1 MVAPMWS
8 VQEAKN
14 QLSAVIDAALTSS
27 PQVISRRGKPS
38 VVVVSL
44 ADYERLKSIATANR
58 GSFIDALLA
67 MPPSP
72 NPDDDEDEFPR
83 IPVVPRDVDFE

>member
-1 MVAPMWS
+1 MWS
-8 VQEAKN
+8 VQQAKN

-44 ADYERLKSIATANR
+44 AEYVRLKRVATANR
-58 GSFIDALLA
+58 GSFIDHLLA
-67 MPPSP
+67 IPPSE
-72 NPDDDEDEFPR
+72 DDSDEDEFPR
-83 IPVVPRDVDFE
+83 IQVVPRDVEF

>member
-1 MVAPMWS
+1 MWS

-44 ADYERLKSIATANR
+44 AEYERLKSVATANR
-58 GSFIDALLA
+58 GSFIDAPA
-67 MPPSP
+67 RDPAES
-72 NPDDDEDEFPR
+72 DDDER
-83 IPVVPRDVDFE
+83 RGRVPADPGRARATWTSE

>member
-1 MVAPMWS
+1 MWS
-8 VQEAKN
+8 VQQAKN
-14 QLSAVIDAALTSS
+14 QLSAVIDAALTRS

-44 ADYERLKSIATANR
+44 DEYERLKHAAVAQR
-58 GSFIDALLA
+58 GSFIDALLS

-83 IPVVPRDVDFE
+83 IPVTPRDVDFE

>member
-1 MVAPMWS
+1 MWS

-38 VVVVSL
+38 VVVVSV
-44 ADYERLKSIATANR
+44 AEYERLKSVATANR
-58 GSFIDALLA
+58 GSFIDHLLA
-67 MPPSP
+67 IPPSA
-72 NPDDDEDEFPR
+72 DDTDEDEFPR
-83 IPVVPRDVDFE
+83 IQVVPRDVEF

>member
-1 MVAPMWS
+1 MWS

-44 ADYERLKSIATANR
+44 AEYERLKSVATGNR
-58 GSFIDALLA
+58 GSFIDHLLA
-67 MPPSP
+67 IPPS
-72 NPDDDEDEFPR
+72 DDDADEDEFPR
-83 IPVVPRDVDFE
+83 IQVVPRDVEF